1 MNPIA
6 LIIQPSALR
15 PQVFVGVATA
25 LCTLTASIIALRLW
39 TNYNHLRKFQIDD
52 YLIILALLFLIWNA
66 ITFSLLMYVLNSN
79 PDDVT
84 ITHLTR
90 LIAIGI
96 ASGNG
101 AIYSAKLPLLFML
114 KRTFGIKKWLR
125 WSCLTLIILGTLGG
139 VITLLYAG
147 ISCSPDLHKPTT
159 PFLFSC
165 VDALTDATIARGSIS
180 LAVDVVTFIL
190 PIPIIVNLKMP
201 LRRKIGLAFAFA
213 TGLLAIAS
221 SALGLYFQTA
231 QSTESSTNFA
241 NALLFTSVYQ
251 LPISP
256 EPLTDKRLTS
266 VIESA
271 VVVMVSCTPA
281 VHLFW
286 TKHAGPLRSRLG
298 LLASSHKSR
307 LSESQSHL
315 EETATSN
322 SGRIRVLTHQ
332 YVELG
337 DRTDSGRPQYEAK
350 ALGAAEYV

>member
-15 PQVFVGVATA
+15 PQVFVGVATG

-52 YLIILALLFLIWNA
+52 YLIVLALLFLIWNV

-90 LIAIGI
+90 LVAIGI
-96 ASGNG
+96 ASGNC

-125 WSCLTLIILGTLGG
+125 WSCLTLIIFGTLGG

-165 VDALTDATIARGSIS
+165 VAALTDATIARGSIS
-180 LAVDVVTFIL
+180 LAVDVVTFVL

-201 LRRKIGLAFAFA
+201 LRRKIGLGFAFA

-241 NALLFTSVYQ
+241 NALLFT
-251 LPISP
+251 
-256 EPLTDKRLTS
+256 

-315 EETATSN
+315 EETATAN

-337 DRTDSGRPQYEAK
+337 DRADMGRPQYEAK